1 MWVRLRSKY
10 GDLFNDCLMI
20 SYGFMVMFTMYCGYL
35 MGWYVVSLYGL
46 MMLNGSIC
54 MKFMEAY
61 SEYNGYIIY
70 IYREREIDS
79 NKMDNIYMNI

>member
-1 MWVRLRSKY
+1 
-10 GDLFNDCLMI
+10 MI
-20 SYGFMVMFTMYCGYL
+20 SYGFMVMFTMYSGYL

-61 SEYNGYIIY
+61 SEYNGYIY
-70 IYREREIDS
+70 IERDRFKQ
-79 NKMDNIYMNI
+79 NG